1 MTRTAVAAFLAAAAL
16 ALPGRASAQ
25 PVDFAALDAEFCTGV
40 RQYMNWTN
48 ATIDAGMANG
58 QPVMLDEVARLDSVG
73 LDCAARMVPFRLYV
87 DVGGG
92 EAVRAE
98 RLASWNARWCVPG
111 IWREAI
117 AAGWQVTATISFAD
131 GVRYD
136 VTAACD

>member
-73 LDCAARMVPFRLYV
+73 LDCAARMVPFRLSV

-98 RLASWNARWCVPG
+98 RLAS
-111 IWREAI
+111 
-117 AAGWQVTATISFAD
+117 
-131 GVRYD
+131 
-136 VTAACD
+136 